1 MYNAAF
7 FSRNTRARR
16 QHVIFRCQL
25 GNWLSTSPLSFL
37 FFGTFLIITSERKTT
52 MVPLL
57 EMKVFPVFLTL
68 NDFSVLFAFRK
79 WRSIWTR
86 KRIITSNVF
95 IYCKVEQKNE
105 KNFFYLLFAVLPT
118 HELCSETTF
127 STLKKILENSTHIL
141 KTYSV
146 FWDKPRDLWY
156 VIDVFGLVLFTVAHR
171 NYTLLPSRHFHLR
184 ATWVPLHIATGSS
197 FCLSGNI
204 SSHKSPA
211 L

>member
-37 FFGTFLIITSERKTT
+37 FFGTFLIITSKRKTT

-79 WRSIWTR
+79 
-86 KRIITSNVF
+86 
-95 IYCKVEQKNE
+95 
-105 KNFFYLLFAVLPT
+105 
-118 HELCSETTF
+118 
-127 STLKKILENSTHIL
+127 
-141 KTYSV
+141 
-146 FWDKPRDLWY
+146 
-156 VIDVFGLVLFTVAHR
+156 
-171 NYTLLPSRHFHLR
+171 
-184 ATWVPLHIATGSS
+184 
-197 FCLSGNI
+197 
-204 SSHKSPA
+204 
-211 L
+211 